1 MPTVAPPATFSFAL
15 ARQRLAWLNQRQ
27 AVLANNI
34 ANANTPRFKARDLA
48 PFNDALD
55 QAQFAIA
62 PLRTAPNDLPPLPD
76 ATGFALAPPAES
88 APDGNDVSLDAQ
100 LVKVANTE
108 TDQQAATAITNTY
121 IALFRTALGR

>member
-1 MPTVAPPATFSFAL
+1 MATTAPPTGFSFAL

-34 ANANTPRFKARDLA
+34 ANANTPQYKARDLA
-48 PFNDALD
+48 PFQDALD
-55 QAQFAIA
+55 RAQFAIT
-62 PLRTAPNDLPPLPD
+62 PLRTNMNDLPPLPD

-88 APDGNDVSLDAQ
+88 GPDGNDVQLDAQ
-100 LVKVANTE
+100 LIKVANTE